1 LQEAALSRPPD
12 AASAQYTVVCSA
24 GLDKL
29 CSFYFERE
37 DDFAEVRDFVKEQD
51 KT

>member
-1 LQEAALSRPPD
+1 MQHQRSILC
-12 AASAQYTVVCSA
+12 VCSA